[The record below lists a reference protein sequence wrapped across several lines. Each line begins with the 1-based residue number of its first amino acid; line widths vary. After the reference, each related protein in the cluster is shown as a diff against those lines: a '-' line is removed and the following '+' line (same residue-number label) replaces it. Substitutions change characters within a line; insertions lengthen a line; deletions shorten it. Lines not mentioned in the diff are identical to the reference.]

1 MTRRAEKYRADRV
14 ARRHFEQ
21 AREWFSLRDLEGR
34 VARVDE
40 ATRTQAARALA
51 LSAQR
56 RRAAEAV
63 WGLRYNTDTEL
74 VPFVILWFVLL
85 GVAVWKRQPLSWI
98 AFSAVTLLVACSS
111 QTIDSIGRYGLLAVP
126 LVIALAQWADRRWR
140 SVLVAC
146 AGSVGLV
153 VMTAQVLQGRIV
165 P

>member
-1 MTRRAEKYRADRV
+1 MV
-14 ARRHFEQ
+14 
-21 AREWFSLRDLEGR
+21 
-34 VARVDE
+34 
-40 ATRTQAARALA
+40 
-51 LSAQR
+51 
-56 RRAAEAV
+56 
-63 WGLRYNTDTEL
+63 
-74 VPFVILWFVLL
+74 LWFVLL

-146 AGSVGLV
+146 VSSVGLV
-153 VMTAQVLQGRIV
+153 AMTAQVLQGRIV